1 MADSSPVD
9 VLSGRTFVLAGEA
22 GTLRDQA
29 EACLAAL
36 GARAVKVA
44 MDGLVGPSIA
54 DLGSEARVQAAL
66 DRVAALVGGADAL
79 VFVGR
84 DLRDGERLAD
94 FIEEGI
100 ASYHFHLKLAKR
112 LRVQAATDV
121 VALAWSSA
129 VGEEAALAADI
140 RNGALRQMTL
150 VAASEGGPMQ
160 PPLLANAVT
169 VVGQPE
175 EPSAGEREGPAPRM
189 EGASA
194 GEREG
199 PAPRMEGA
207 SARECEGPALRM
219 EGASAGE
226 REGANLAGRKPSP
239 SLTAL
244 LGRLLARPQGYMTG
258 TSLTVAL

>member
-1 MADSSPVD
+1 MVDSSPVD
-9 VLSGRTFVLAGEA
+9 VLGGRTVVLAGEA

-44 MDGLVGPSIA
+44 MDGVVGPA
-54 DLGSEARVQAAL
+54 VTELRSEVRLQAAL
-66 DRVAALVGGADAL
+66 DRTVAFVGGAGAL

-84 DLRDGERLAD
+84 DLRDGERIAD
-94 FIEEGI
+94 FIEESI

-112 LRVQAATDV
+112 LRVQVATDV

-129 VGEEAALAADI
+129 TGEEAALAADI
-140 RNGALRQMTL
+140 RNGALRQMSL

-169 VVGQPE
+169 VVGQPG

-189 EGASA
+189 KEPSA

-199 PAPRMEGA
+199 LAPRMKAG
-207 SARECEGPALRM
+207 
-219 EGASAGE
+219 SAGE
-226 REGANLAGRKPSP
+226 REWAMLTAGRPSP

-244 LGRLLARPQGYMTG
+244 IGRLLVRPQGYVTG